1 MARNA
6 ASWNSFWN
14 TDSERFAAWK
24 YPKYGKKSLLSP
36 DDDIWKL
43 ACSENKKTDADS
55 LDLISQLSSEFIDIV
70 RKLPDRFRVASAT

>member
-6 ASWNSFWN
+6 V
-14 TDSERFAAWK
+14 
-24 YPKYGKKSLLSP
+24 
-36 DDDIWKL
+36 
-43 ACSENKKTDADS
+43 S